1 MALHCSS
8 DKRRLDCQVVPNPI
22 WPVCLKKRNF
32 GFAEMAFVGKIT
44 FCSSMRTGF
53 SELVQ
58 KPDAP
63 TWKWKWVTR
72 DSQKDTSQ
80 ANTVWKRPCAKHSWK
95 QGPMPEGVL
104 SCPRECHVTQVPVD
118 SHTQVHVCKNWPH
131 IHRRGKAEKKR
142 GGVWKLWLQ
151 QRTWG
156 STTDHLPAQGETSDP
171 SSPAAFRFSQLLTSW
186 FWTFGLRNYDR
197 FLSF

>member
-22 WPVCLKKRNF
+22 WPVCLKKGNF

-118 SHTQVHVCKNWPH
+118 SHTQVHVRKYWPH
-131 IHRRGKAEKKR
+131 IHRRGKAEKKEGKFGNCDSNRER
-142 GGVWKLWLQ
+142 GSQPQIIYQPRERPV
-151 QRTWG
+151 T
-156 STTDHLPAQGETSDP
+156 HLPLQPLDSASCSHIGFE
-171 SSPAAFRFSQLLTSW
+171 LLASGITTVS
-186 FWTFGLRNYDR
+186 
-197 FLSF
+197 